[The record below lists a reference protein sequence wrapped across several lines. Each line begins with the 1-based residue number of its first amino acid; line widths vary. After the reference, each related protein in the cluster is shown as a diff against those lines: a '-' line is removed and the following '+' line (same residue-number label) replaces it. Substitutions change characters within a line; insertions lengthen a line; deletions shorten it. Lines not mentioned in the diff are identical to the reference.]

1 KKMDKLRSH
10 AKVKIHVENE
20 NLIMYGASTESAGC
34 VLRGIMNLQLQ
45 ETTKIKSIKLEL
57 VGKMTIS
64 WTEGVGNGHDRL
76 FREEKSVLEHKWT
89 FLPKQQK
96 MHILS
101 AGSYTYEFELVLP
114 GDIPESTYVANFY
127 TVQYQLKATIERSRF
142 LPNISNRKIV
152 HVSRQLLPFTPEF
165 LEPVSV
171 ANQWANKLDYEITL
185 PSKIYT
191 HGDQIPI
198 TIRITP
204 LVDSLRVRHLSCT
217 LKEYMVCR
225 AGSQGFLNTR
235 SRAHGRVLFS
245 ARDDKFGITNSN
257 DSGNFVE
264 WTKLQN
270 IQLPSSPQELQ
281 CDIQNDAIR
290 IKHKVKFVLSLIN
303 ADGHISELRAALPI
317 IICAVNNTGLP
328 AYGETW
334 RTLPYDPTSML
345 ALLYQQTGN
354 SPASTSMINTN
365 YSLPSYNSIFDSE
378 DEEQSHSSSI
388 LPPPTY
394 DEILPWL
401 VST

>member
-1 KKMDKLRSH
+1 M
-10 AKVKIHVENE
+10 
-20 NLIMYGASTESAGC
+20 
-34 VLRGIMNLQLQ
+34 
-45 ETTKIKSIKLEL
+45 
-57 VGKMTIS
+57 
-64 WTEGVGNGHDRL
+64 

-101 AGSYTYEFELVLP
+101 AGSYTYEFEMVLP

-165 LEPVSV
+165 LEPISVS
-171 ANQWANKLDYEITL
+171 NQWANKLDYEITL

-204 LVDSLRVRHLSCT
+204 LVNSLRVRHLSCT

-225 AGSQGFLNTR
+225 AGAQGFLNTR

-245 ARDDKFGITNSN
+245 ARDDKFGITNAN
-257 DSGNFVE
+257 EGGNFVE
-264 WTKLQN
+264 WTKLQT
-270 IQLPSSPQELQ
+270 IQLPTSPQELQ

-334 RTLPYDPTSML
+334 RTLPYNPTSML

-378 DEEQSHSSSI
+378 EEEEQQSHPSTV
-388 LPPPTY
+388 LPPTY
-394 DEILPWL
+394 DEISPWL
-401 VST
+401 MSS